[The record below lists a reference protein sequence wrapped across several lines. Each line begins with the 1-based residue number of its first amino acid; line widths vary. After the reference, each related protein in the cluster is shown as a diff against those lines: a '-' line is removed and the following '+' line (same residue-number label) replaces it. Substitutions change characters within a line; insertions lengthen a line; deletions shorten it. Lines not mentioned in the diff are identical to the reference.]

1 MSHVCSSAGM
11 CSRLLISAFSLTATC
26 SAAQLAA
33 FQQAHHILSPVFAA
47 CSQGASF
54 FWAEPPPQAD
64 AKKPKGKAAKKQA
77 AADKAAAR
85 AADDTISAKTA
96 QVAPTGTPPPSR
108 ISRGIAG
115 LRHALG
121 LRDRAAA
128 QAALPGTAD
137 EAAGLST
144 TVVEGSAD
152 GGVKQASSVARSST
166 DTDSVAEAK
175 AQAVQLQLQQQVGGG
190 DWHTSP
196 STLHAMSTLFGL
208 THHHKHGC
216 HSCNCV
222 PADHA

>member
-1 MSHVCSSAGM
+1 M
-11 CSRLLISAFSLTATC
+11 SAFSLTANC

-33 FQQAHHILSPVFAA
+33 LQQAHQLVSPIFAA

-96 QVAPTGTPPPSR
+96 QVAPIGTPPPSR

-128 QAALPGTAD
+128 QAAPPGTAD

-152 GGVKQASSVARSST
+152 GGVQQAPSVARSST

-190 DWHTSP
+190 DWHILP
-196 STLHAMSTLFGL
+196 STLHAML
-208 THHHKHGC
+208 TAVLVMYHNQHGC
-216 HSCNCV
+216 HSSNCV
-222 PADHA
+222 SAEHASVHHC